1 MENSIK
7 IDDLGVPPF
16 WETSKCV
23 ENCDFLQCLCP
34 RCVRLLRSYIPQGTL
49 KQAVTYPSGPEAE
62 IFRKDPLSRHAINRI
77 K

>member
-7 IDDLGVPPF
+7 IDHLGVPPF
-16 WETSKCV
+16 WESSKCV
-23 ENCDFLQCLCP
+23 ENCDVLQWLCP

-62 IFRKDPLSRHAINRI
+62 IFQKDFWVDMW
-77 K
+77 